1 MSKKTVFATV
11 AALVVGVAA
20 GVGGLHA
27 AQVHAA
33 RSQEHWVVLD
43 NHVRPDGSSPFTL
56 PASHDDDKLSLNGVT
71 VGSHL
76 ESVFPACKGTP
87 VLTTV
92 PCWATGP
99 GPTQPEHPSGEVR
112 LRGLPAVLDGK
123 QNLMVTST
131 LVSLDEHGD
140 VKRIYVSLDK
150 HVTAPRD
157 YRTILSLTKALGQP
171 TTSLAT
177 SVQWVVGPN
186 SLAVNGD
193 GLDVVAGVND

>member
-11 AALVVGVAA
+11 SALAVGVAA
-20 GVGGLHA
+20 GVGGLYA

-33 RSQEHWVVLD
+33 NSKEHWVVVD
-43 NHVRPDGSSPFTL
+43 NSVHPDGSSPFTL
-56 PASHDDDKLSLNGVT
+56 PASRDGDKLSLNGVT

-76 ESVFPACKGTP
+76 ESVFPACKGSP
-87 VLTTV
+87 VNTTT

-99 GPTQPEHPSGEVR
+99 GPTQPQHPSGDVR

-123 QNLMVTST
+123 LNLMVTST

-140 VKRIYVSLDK
+140 VTRIYVSLDP

-186 SLAVNGD
+186 SVAVND
-193 GLDVVAGVND
+193 GGRTVVAGVND

>member
-1 MSKKTVFATV
+1 MMTKTVFATV

-20 GVGGLHA
+20 GVGGLYA

-33 RSQEHWVVLD
+33 NSKEHWVVLD
-43 NHVRPDGSSPFTL
+43 NHVRVDGSSPFTL
-56 PASHDDDKLSLNGVT
+56 PASRDGDELSLNGVT

-76 ESVFPACKGTP
+76 ESVFPVCKGSP
-87 VLTTV
+87 VNTTT

-99 GPTQPEHPSGEVR
+99 GPTQPQHPSGDVR

-131 LVSLDEHGD
+131 RVDLDEHGD
-140 VKRIYVSLDK
+140 IMRIYVSLDPQ
-150 HVTAPRD
+150 VTAPRD

-186 SLAVNGD
+186 SLAVSGD
-193 GLDVVAGVND
+193 GRDVVAGVND